1 MDTRIKIVDA
11 AEFNRRLDQ
20 WRSQGIAVT
29 VASGSFDPLLAAHAA
44 LAAGARPEG
53 GRLAIVLTE
62 STDPILEPRARAE
75 LAAALASVDLV
86 TFTGPGLPPPD
97 LNWDQTHAAA
107 ASSFVAH
114 VLERM
119 S

>member
-11 AEFNRRLDQ
+11 AEFIQRLDH
-20 WRSQGIAVT
+20 WRTLGIVVT
-29 VASGSFDPLLAAHAA
+29 VASGSFDPLLVAHAE
-44 LAAGARPEG
+44 LAAAARPKG
-53 GRLAIVLTE
+53 GRLALLLTE
-62 STDPILEPRARAE
+62 SPDPLLEPRARAE

-86 TFTGPGLPPPD
+86 TFAGPGLPPPD
-97 LNWDQTHAAA
+97 LNWDHTHAAA